1 VPIFDDPSYSP
12 MWDVTPA
19 VWTDASVKAG
29 FVKRT
34 LVDSNVADLVAAGRM
49 TSFAT
54 DPALPVNTDVGLRA
68 LGVLANYPVV
78 LRLWNPVP

>member
-1 VPIFDDPSYSP
+1 
-12 MWDVTPA
+12 
-19 VWTDASVKAG
+19 
-29 FVKRT
+29 VKRT

-68 LGVLANYPVV
+68 LGVLANCPVV